1 MARKARMLIV
11 HDWLN
16 VKDGGAELVLYE
28 LLDMYPEADVATL
41 IYNKRMFGSRLKGRK
56 VQTSILQRFPGF
68 LKRRPHMLLPWVR
81 RAVESLDT
89 RGYDIVLAASSA
101 WVKNIPLQPSQRC
114 IVYCHSPAR
123 MLWDSWPQAMNQRTH
138 NLLVRLYVTSLASKL
153 RLWDYYESQ
162 SDKREF
168 VANSQ
173 TVAQR
178 IKKFYHRS
186 PKVIVPP
193 VELPPTIAADK
204 QDYWVVVSVL
214 STYKQIDLAIQA
226 CLHRKER
233 LIIVGDGPDR
243 PRLTELAAG
252 SDLIE
257 FRGRVDEAEKW
268 RLISAA
274 RGFLFCSVE
283 DFGIAPVESMGC
295 GTPVVA
301 LRAGGVAETVVDGET
316 GVFYDQ
322 PTVEALRAAMSK
334 CVKHAWSPDILRKR
348 ADQYRPELFRKRLQ
362 AIVGSSGAKT

>member
-1 MARKARMLIV
+1 MARKQRMLIV

-28 LLDMYPEADVATL
+28 LLDMYPDADVATL

-56 VQTSILQRFPGF
+56 VQTSILQRFPSY

-101 WVKNIPLQPSQRC
+101 WVKNISLQPSQHC
-114 IVYCHSPAR
+114 IIYCHSPAR
-123 MLWDSWPQAMNQRTH
+123 MLWDSWPQAMNRRTH
-138 NLLVRLYVTSLASKL
+138 NSLVRLFITNLASKL

-162 SDKREF
+162 SDQREF
-168 VANSQ
+168 IANSQ
-173 TVAQR
+173 TVAER
-178 IKKFYHRS
+178 IKKFYHRTS
-186 PKVIVPP
+186 KVIVPP

-204 QDYWVVVSVL
+204 QGYWVVVSVL
-214 STYKQIDLAIQA
+214 SAYKQIDLAIQA
-226 CLHRKER
+226 CLQRKER

-243 PRLTELAAG
+243 ARLTELADG

-257 FRGRVDEAEKW
+257 FRGRVDETEKW

-316 GVFYDQ
+316 GVFYSQ
-322 PTVEALRAAMSK
+322 PSVEALRAAMTECTK
-334 CVKHAWSPDILRKR
+334 RTWNTDILRKR
-348 ADQYRPELFRKRLQ
+348 ADKYRPAIFRKRLQ
-362 AIVGSSGAKT
+362 VVVGGNKA

>member
-28 LLDMYPEADVATL
+28 LLDMYPDADVATL

-101 WVKNIPLQPSQRC
+101 WVKNISLQPSQRC

-123 MLWDSWPQAMNQRTH
+123 MLWDSWPQAMDERTH
-138 NLLVRLYVTSLASKL
+138 NPLVRLYVTSLASKL

-162 SDKREF
+162 SDKRGF

-173 TVAQR
+173 TVAKR
-178 IKKFYHRS
+178 IKKFYHRTS
-186 PKVIVPP
+186 KVIVPP
-193 VELPPTIAADK
+193 VDLPPTIAADK

-214 STYKQIDLAIQA
+214 SSYKRIDLAIQA
-226 CLHRKER
+226 CLERKER
-233 LIIVGDGPDR
+233 LVIVGDGPDR
-243 PRLTELAAG
+243 ARLTELAEK

-274 RGFLFCSVE
+274 RGFIFCSVE
-283 DFGIAPVESMGC
+283 DFGIAPVEAMGC

-301 LRAGGVAETVVDGET
+301 LQAGGVAETVVDGET

-322 PTVEALRAAMSK
+322 PTVEALCVAMSRCTK
-334 CVKHAWSPDILRKR
+334 QTWDTDLLRKR
-348 ADQYRPELFRKRLQ
+348 ADRYRPELFRKRLQ
-362 AIVGSSGAKT
+362 GVIGNKGEQS